1 MAELTSGRLLGALTV
16 EEISETLKQLDKKLG
31 CSLLAVYG
39 VFDDS
44 TEAFR
49 I

>member
-31 CSLLAVYG
+31 CSLLSLLLFMV
-39 VFDDS
+39 VS
-44 TEAFR
+44 TEGFK